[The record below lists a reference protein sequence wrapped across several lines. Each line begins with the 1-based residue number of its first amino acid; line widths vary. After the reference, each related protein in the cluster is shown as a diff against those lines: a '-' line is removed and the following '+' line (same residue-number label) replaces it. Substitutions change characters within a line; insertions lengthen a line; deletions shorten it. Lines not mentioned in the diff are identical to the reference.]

1 MFNDPLFYFVGY
13 PAIFLIALSKGAFG
27 GGLALVGVPM
37 LALVMSPVEAAMVV
51 MPCITLMDLFAMRS
65 FGPKSWSKPDLVWLV
80 PGLLAGI
87 AAGYA
92 FFEFVDP
99 RLVAFAIGAV
109 TIAFAADFFL
119 RRRPLTAKGNPVSKP
134 LALLAGWASG
144 FTSFIAHA
152 GGPPANMYL
161 LHRGLEKSV
170 YAGTNL
176 AMFMVGNF
184 LKLIP
189 YGLLIWA
196 KPWTLL
202 ASLLLAPAVPL
213 GIWVGKWLHDRLE
226 QHRLFF
232 WCYVLLT
239 LAAAKLLYD
248 AARAYFGN

>member
-1 MFNDPLFYFVGY
+1 MFSEPLFYLVGF

-37 LALVMSPVEAAMVV
+37 LALVMSPIEAAMVV
-51 MPCITLMDLFAMRS
+51 MPLITVMDLFALRS
-65 FGPKSWSKPDLVWLV
+65 FGPKSWSKPDLAWLV
-80 PGLLAGI
+80 PGLLIGI

-99 RLVAFAIGAV
+99 PLVSLAIGAV
-109 TIAFAADFFL
+109 TLAFAADFFL
-119 RRRPLTAKGNPVSKP
+119 RRRPVSAGGHPVSKP
-134 LALLAGWASG
+134 FALLAGWASG

-161 LHRGLEKSV
+161 LYRGLDKSV

-189 YGLLIWA
+189 YGILIWA
-196 KPWTLL
+196 KPWTLA
-202 ASLLLAPAVPL
+202 ASALLIPAVPI
-213 GIWVGKWLHDRLE
+213 GIWAGKWLHDRLE
-226 QHRLFF
+226 RRRLFF
-232 WCYVLLT
+232 WCYVLLSV
-239 LAAAKLLYD
+239 AAAKLLYD
-248 AARAYFGN
+248 AVRAYFG

>member
-1 MFNDPLFYFVGY
+1 MFTDPLFFLVGY

-37 LALVMSPVEAAMVV
+37 LALVMSPVEAAIVV
-51 MPCITLMDLFAMRS
+51 MPLITLMDLFALRS
-65 FGPKSWSKPDLVWLV
+65 FGPASWSKPDLLWLV

-99 RLVAFAIGAV
+99 RIVALAIGAV
-109 TIAFAADFFL
+109 TLAFVADFFL
-119 RRRPLTAKGNPVSKP
+119 RRRRAAGGVRPVSPP

-161 LHRGLEKSV
+161 LYRGLEKSV
-170 YAGTNL
+170 YAATNL

-196 KPWTLL
+196 EPWTLV
-202 ASLLLAPAVPL
+202 AAAFLAPAVPAGVWL
-213 GIWVGKWLHDRLE
+213 GKWMHDRLE
-226 QHRLFF
+226 QQRLFF
-232 WCYVLLT
+232 WCYALLSG
-239 LAAAKLLYD
+239 AAAKLFYD
-248 AARAYFGN
+248 AATALLA